1 MYEDQRSTV
10 LAVDNLNGAT
20 ILERTLRVDHVKK
33 YRQLRTKGEDG
44 EWKEAEDQRLN
55 AAPKLLGEHSQQI
68 RLLNPL
74 IYLFLGS
81 EDSGPESS
89 GTSEPDIDP
98 DDPMRDYLLQ
108 KWREER
114 AGKKAKKAKSK
125 GKHRNETPEE
135 RRARKERK
143 REKKAMREVTKS
155 EGLKGVEAL
164 LRSLDNPRR

>member
-1 MYEDQRSTV
+1 MANGKKPKTSVSMPRRNCLVSTI
-10 LAVDNLNGAT
+10 A
-20 ILERTLRVDHVKK
+20 
-33 YRQLRTKGEDG
+33 
-44 EWKEAEDQRLN
+44 
-55 AAPKLLGEHSQQI
+55 
-68 RLLNPL
+68 NPPSKSTD
-74 IYLFLGS
+74 LFLGS
-81 EDSGPESS
+81 EEPGPESS